1 MSVKIIWYKKSLDF
15 LRKMNK
21 FESERIVRKIKAIK
35 NNPERYIFFLV
46 NKNNNKIRIGDYR
59 LFVDYK
65 ESKLKIYSIKHRK
78 NAYKK

>member
-21 FESERIVRKIKAIK
+21 LKSEKIVRKIKTIK
-35 NNPERYIFFLV
+35 HNPERYIFFLV

-59 LFVDYK
+59 LFV
-65 ESKLKIYSIKHRK
+65 
-78 NAYKK
+78 AYKGGKF